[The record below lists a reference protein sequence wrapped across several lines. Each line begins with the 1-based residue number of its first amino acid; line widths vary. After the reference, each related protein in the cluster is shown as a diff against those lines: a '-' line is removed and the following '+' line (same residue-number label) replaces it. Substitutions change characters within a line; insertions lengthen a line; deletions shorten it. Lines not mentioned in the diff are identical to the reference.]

1 MIRASAPGLFLLV
14 AVLLV
19 ASAGCASL
27 HARRARTERLQS
39 ELDALR
45 YRKPIE
51 EVWQEARR
59 TLADRG
65 FPLADEDAAAV
76 GQGDMGFASKI
87 FSPARATRPL
97 TDDALLARRLGT
109 PADPAAKVR
118 GLALDTGWGKGTPR
132 HRRHLEA
139 YTDGDEVRVAVFR
152 IVEEAPEQR
161 ETTDRDLEL
170 ELELARRLDPAAA
183 ERIDAALAS
192 ARK

>member
-1 MIRASAPGLFLLV
+1 MRASPPGLFLLV

-65 FPLADEDAAAV
+65 FPLADEDAAAA
-76 GQGDMGFASKI
+76 GKGELGFAGRL

-97 TDDALLARRLGT
+97 KKDAALLQRMGAAG
-109 PADPAAKVR
+109 DPNSEVS
-118 GLALDTGWGKGTPR
+118 GLALDTGWRDGSPR
-132 HRRHLEA
+132 QRRHLEA

-161 ETTDRDLEL
+161 EATDRDLEL

-183 ERIDAALAS
+183 ERIDAAVAS